1 MTTELEA
8 IIDLKFPF
16 LQLYCFHCFWSGI
29 ANLFASLCNL
39 AFQFCAFLQKM
50 LAILLCFCLCG
61 DLGDGLL
68 MGRKEKC
75 DLKTGKA
82 LVIQSSPYSFPFRF
96 TLLYRFAKLL
106 IICVIFLPKL
116 AFFFLMCL
124 CICSESEAN

>member
-1 MTTELEA
+1 MQPCFSILCFSVK
-8 IIDLKFPF
+8 DVGN
-16 LQLYCFHCFWSGI
+16 LY
-29 ANLFASLCNL
+29 
-39 AFQFCAFLQKM
+39 
-50 LAILLCFCLCG
+50 FCLCG

-75 DLKTGKA
+75 DVKIGKA

-116 AFFFLMCL
+116 AFFFF
-124 CICSESEAN
+124 